1 MRARL
6 TLLVSSGLACAVVC
20 FLADV
25 CELQGQSPAAYAV
38 GGIVTDNNQAPIPS
52 AELTLSRKGE
62 RRREART
69 GQDGRFVFAD
79 VGGGAA
85 SLTARRLGYK
95 AVTIDLDVSAL
106 TSATP
111 VDLALEVIPAE
122 LDSVAISMTSG
133 RMRDFNVHKANP
145 SFGRFFEQAEIE
157 KRRPAYISDLFRTV
171 PGVSLTATAIG
182 NSVRLRGCKPTVWV
196 DGIRL
201 PGAEVDDVASAPD
214 VAGIELYTSWA
225 GLPTEYKDQE
235 TQACGVIV
243 LWSKSR

>member
-1 MRARL
+1 MRTRL

-20 FLADV
+20 FFADV
-25 CELQGQSPAAYAV
+25 WELQGQSPVAYAI
-38 GGIVTDNNQAPIPS
+38 GGIVTDNNHTPIAS
-52 AELTLSRKGE
+52 AELTLARKGQ
-62 RRREART
+62 RPREART
-69 GQDGRFVFAD
+69 GKDGHFVFAD
-79 VGGGAA
+79 VAYGAA

-111 VDLALEVIPAE
+111 VDFALEVVPAE
-122 LDSVAISMTSG
+122 LDPVAISMNSA
-133 RMRDFNVHKANP
+133 RMHDFNVHKANP

-157 KRRPAYISDLFRTV
+157 KRRPAHISDLFRTV
-171 PGVSLTATAIG
+171 PGVSLTAVGIG

-201 PGAEVDDVASAPD
+201 PGAELDDVASAPD
-214 VAGIELYTSWA
+214 IAGIELYTSWA
-225 GLPTEYKDQE
+225 GLPAEYKDQE